1 MAASLQ
7 SLIADGHYRAT
18 SLGRDS
24 WKSLLE
30 SQSSLQLHCNRE
42 GFNSDGAIV
51 KTRIG
56 TVSNEGSDGCDSCDS
71 RIGFGGANGDDD
83 SNTCGNIAYWYPDN
97 GEKSIKAMGYIFT
110 NVIWK
115 DPFLTYAQSYACIKT
130 ILWYFLLTGRC
141 NKHRKW
147 CSLSVASY
155 LKVRARTSK
164 ECILFLKFIWSIY

>member
-1 MAASLQ
+1 MAQIVKLGKGRPSPKNRRYLNYCQNTFHFDSVYWNSSKSYNLQGGQTGFDGNETKLPTYWSTSFSKICLGMKVDQQLRFIVINHMAASLQ

-71 RIGFGGANGDDD
+71 MMM
-83 SNTCGNIAYWYPDN
+83 TP
-97 GEKSIKAMGYIFT
+97 T
-110 NVIWK
+110 
-115 DPFLTYAQSYACIKT
+115 
-130 ILWYFLLTGRC
+130 
-141 NKHRKW
+141 
-147 CSLSVASY
+147 
-155 LKVRARTSK
+155 RAET
-164 ECILFLKFIWSIY
+164 

>member
-1 MAASLQ
+1 MKVDQQLRFIVINHMAASLQ

-56 TVSNEGSDGCDSCDS
+56 TME
-71 RIGFGGANGDDD
+71 
-83 SNTCGNIAYWYPDN
+83 
-97 GEKSIKAMGYIFT
+97 E
-110 NVIWK
+110 
-115 DPFLTYAQSYACIKT
+115 YAEAENDIP
-130 ILWYFLLTGRC
+130 
-141 NKHRKW
+141 
-147 CSLSVASY
+147 SL
-155 LKVRARTSK
+155 RTSYVRWFDDK
-164 ECILFLKFIWSIY
+164 ANSCCQNLDAVAYIPP

>member
-1 MAASLQ
+1 MKVDQQLRFIVINHMAASLH
-7 SLIADGHYRAT
+7 SLVADGHYRAT

-24 WKSLLE
+24 WKSLLG

-56 TVSNEGSDGCDSCDS
+56 IVSNEGSDGCDSCDS

-110 NVIWK
+110 NVI
-115 DPFLTYAQSYACIKT
+115 
-130 ILWYFLLTGRC
+130 
-141 NKHRKW
+141 
-147 CSLSVASY
+147 
-155 LKVRARTSK
+155 
-164 ECILFLKFIWSIY
+164 